1 MQVNQWPHLGGAALC
16 DFSEVRTENGARRG
30 TLLINRKKIM
40 ARMRQ
45 QFHLLNNVHLVP
57 SQAREDRRKEMLWMS
72 LYFSAGV
79 WVGLGGIF
87 V

>member
-1 MQVNQWPHLGGAALC
+1 MAL
-16 DFSEVRTENGARRG
+16 
-30 TLLINRKKIM
+30 
-40 ARMRQ
+40 MRQ